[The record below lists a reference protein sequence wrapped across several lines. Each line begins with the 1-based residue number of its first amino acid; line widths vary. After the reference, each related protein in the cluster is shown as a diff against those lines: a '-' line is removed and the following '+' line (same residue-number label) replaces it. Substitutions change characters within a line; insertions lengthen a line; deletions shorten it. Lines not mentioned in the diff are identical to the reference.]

1 MGFVKESQKVI
12 KIVELTKEK
21 VTTKIES

>member
-1 MGFVKESQKVI
+1 MGFVKESKKVI

-21 VTTKIES
+21 VTTKIER